1 MAKRQRGAAP
11 RRTALPL
18 AAPVAALALALAPAA
33 RAEIKFTPS
42 VALSETYTDN
52 VNLAPADAARSQF
65 ITDLAPTLALV
76 SNTRS
81 LQLSAAY
88 TFHQYAYAHRDVP
101 NVFNSNRQLQ
111 AAARARLVPELLYVD
126 AGANR
131 GQQSVSAFGPLI
143 NDNPW
148 SAVNRTEVST
158 WHISPYLVHRF
169 GSGANL
175 MLRYSRDAVD
185 TGTQAFGNTRGDSVA
200 FDLSSARERRLGWDL
215 HYQRQRLQ
223 DRVAGPSES
232 QSAQAQLNYRLTPG
246 LALTAGGGYD
256 DYDYKTLGGRTRG
269 NSWSA
274 GFAWNPSPRTSL
286 QASIGHRYF
295 GKTAAL
301 AATHRSRHTVWS
313 INYSDA
319 VTTSRQQFLLPST
332 IDTVAMLDRL
342 FAPTIPDPVA
352 RRAAVDAYLLATGL
366 PSSLA
371 NNVNYLS
378 NRYMLQKQFQA
389 SAAFTG
395 AYSVLLLSAYDT
407 RRNALSLQQFDSDL
421 LGNSLTSLNENV
433 RQQGL
438 SAVMT
443 YRLSSRTQAIAS
455 ATAGRE
461 QSLATG
467 IRTSNRA
474 LRLGLSRQFGRK
486 LQGTLEARK
495 VRGSTGA
502 TGAVA
507 GRDYREKAISA
518 TLSMKF

>member
-1 MAKRQRGAAP
+1 MAKRQHGAAQ
-11 RRTALPL
+11 RRVALPL

-42 VALSETYTDN
+42 VALSETWTDN
-52 VNLAPADAARSQF
+52 VNLAPPDTAQRQF

-101 NVFNSNRQLQ
+101 NVFHSNRQLQ

-169 GSGANL
+169 GSDANM

-185 TGTQAFGNTRGDSVA
+185 TGTQAFGNTRGDSVV

-215 HYQRQRLQ
+215 HYQRQRLE

-269 NSWSA
+269 NSWST

-301 AATHRSRHTVWS
+301 AATHRSRHTVWN
-313 INYSDA
+313 INYNEA
-319 VTTSRQQFLLPST
+319 VTTSRQQYLLPST

-342 FAPTIPDPVA
+342 FAPTISDPEA
-352 RRAAVDAYLLATGL
+352 RRAAVDAYLRATGL
-366 PSSLA
+366 PPSLA

-389 SAAFTG
+389 SAAFSG
-395 AYSVLLLSAYDT
+395 SRSVLLVSANDM
-407 RRNALSLQQFDSDL
+407 RRNALSLQQFDSDMI
-421 LGNSLTSLNENV
+421 GNTLASLNENV
-433 RQQGL
+433 RLQMVN
-438 SAVMT
+438 AVLT
-443 YRLSSRTQAIAS
+443 YRLSPRSQLIAS
-455 ATAGRE
+455 ASAGRDR
-461 QSLATG
+461 SLSTG
-467 IRTSNRA
+467 IKSNNGA
-474 LRLGLSRQFGRK
+474 LRLGVSRQFGRK

-495 VRGSTGA
+495 VRGNLGA
-502 TGAVA
+502 TSGVA

-518 TLSMKF
+518 TLSLKF